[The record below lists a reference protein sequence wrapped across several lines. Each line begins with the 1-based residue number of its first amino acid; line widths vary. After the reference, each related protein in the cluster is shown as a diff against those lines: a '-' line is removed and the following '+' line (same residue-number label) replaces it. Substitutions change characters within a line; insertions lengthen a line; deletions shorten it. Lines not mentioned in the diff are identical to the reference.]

1 MESTYSPV
9 VLSNSVVFKSIAVDA
24 INVAYR
30 EAGDPTHPKLVLLHG
45 WPASSHQYRDLIP
58 KLSKTHPR
66 IRSNAPQPASSST
79 AATGYT

>member
-9 VLSNSVVFKSIAVDA
+9 VLSNSVVFKTIAVDA

-45 WPASSHQYRDLIP
+45 WPASSHQFQD
-58 KLSKTHPR
+58 
-66 IRSNAPQPASSST
+66 AP
-79 AATGYT
+79 